1 MALATERRTLAR
13 IAWLVPCAAIL
24 LADCAALASPE
35 PARPQDSR
43 HYIVPIESEFSQLPG
58 SRPTYRWVGVLD
70 GAAYRIEV
78 PQSGW
83 NGSLVM
89 WTHGYLGDV
98 PNLRVQD
105 PLMRAHLIEQGYA
118 WAASSYSKN
127 GYDVR
132 AGIEDTNHLAL
143 AFVELARTRN
153 ATLPAPRQYLIA
165 GASMGGHIA
174 AAAVERETL
183 ADAHHTVHYAGA
195 LPMCGVLG
203 DTELQNYFAAYHLA
217 AMQLA
222 GRPAQ
227 AFPIPDWNALKA
239 TIQASLWAD
248 FPVQLTGPGE
258 RLKGIYMNLSGGA
271 RPFFAEGYAD
281 PSLEKNLWSVGGR
294 DGTFDGVL
302 NGSTVDTRRI
312 VYRFGAAPG
321 PLSSEELAFNA
332 AIVRAAPQPDANRRR
347 RDGLRWVPE
356 VQGDFNVPVL
366 TLHTLGDIYV
376 PIVMEQIY
384 RTRAQAHHRDRL
396 LVQRVIRDVGHC
408 AFTEAEADEAFD
420 DLTAWVAGGPRPQGD
435 DVLAPAALAAPN
447 AGCRFTRNRSGPYDY
462 TDPKQ
467 RAQMQAHYP
476 RCPS

>member
-1 MALATERRTLAR
+1 VIRSKRRTLTGT
-13 IAWLVPCAAIL
+13 AWLVACVAIL
-24 LADCAALASPE
+24 LGDCAAPGSAE
-35 PARPQDSR
+35 PARPQDNR
-43 HYIVPIESEFSQLPG
+43 HYIAPVESEFSPLPG
-58 SRPTYRWVGVLD
+58 ATPTYRWVGVLD

-78 PQSGW
+78 PQNGW
-83 NGSLVM
+83 NGTLVM

-105 PLMRAHLIEQGYA
+105 PLMRQHLIERGYA

-132 AGIEDTNHLAL
+132 AGIEDTNQLAL
-143 AFVELARTRN
+143 AFVELARVRKV
-153 ATLPAPRQYLIA
+153 TLPAPKQYLIA

-183 ADAHHTVHYAGA
+183 ADARHKVHYAGA

-203 DTELQNYFAAYHLA
+203 DTEIQNYFAAYHLA

-222 GRPAQ
+222 GRAAQ
-227 AFPIPDWNALKA
+227 AFPIPDWDALKS
-239 TIQASLWAD
+239 TIQASLWTD
-248 FPVQLTGPGE
+248 FPAKTTEPGE
-258 RLKGIYMNLSGGA
+258 RLKGIAMNLSGGA

-281 PSLEKNLWSVGGR
+281 PSLQKSLWSVGGR

-302 NGSTVDTRRI
+302 DASAVDTRRI

-321 PLSSEELAFNA
+321 PLSKEELALNA
-332 AIVRAAPQPDANRRR
+332 GILRAVPEPDANRRR
-347 RDGLRWVPE
+347 RDGLRWVPQ
-356 VQGDFNVPVL
+356 VQGNFSVPVL

-376 PIVMEQIY
+376 PLVMEQLY
-384 RTRAQAHHRDRL
+384 HARAQAHHRDGL

-408 AFTEAEADEAFD
+408 AFSEAEADEAFD

-435 DVLAPAALAAPN
+435 DVLAPALMAAPT

-462 TDPKQ
+462 TDAKQ
-467 RAQMQAHYP
+467 RAQLQAHYP
-476 RCPS
+476 PCAS

>member
-1 MALATERRTLAR
+1 VIRSKRTTLAG

-24 LADCAALASPE
+24 LADCSALGGSE

-43 HYIVPIESEFSQLPG
+43 QYIAPIESEFSPLPG
-58 SRPTYRWVGVLD
+58 APPTYRWVGVLD

-89 WTHGYLGDV
+89 WAHGYMGDV
-98 PNLRVQD
+98 PNLRVGD
-105 PLMRAHLIEQGYA
+105 PLMRQHLIERGYA

-132 AGIEDTNHLAL
+132 AGIEDTNQLAL
-143 AFVELARTRN
+143 AFVELAS
-153 ATLPAPRQYLIA
+153 AHKVVLPAPKQYLIA
-165 GASMGGHIA
+165 GISMGGHIA

-183 ADAHHTVHYAGA
+183 ADAHHKVRYAGA

-203 DTELQNYFAAYHLA
+203 DTQLQNYFAAYHLA

-227 AFPIPDWNALKA
+227 AFPLKDWNALKS
-239 TIQASLWAD
+239 TIQASLWTD
-248 FPVQLTGPGE
+248 FPAQTTERGE
-258 RLKGIYMNLSGGA
+258 RLKGIAMNLSGGA

-281 PSLEKNLWSVGGR
+281 PALQKSLWSVGGR

-302 NGSTVDTRRI
+302 NGSAVDTRRI
-312 VYRFGAAPG
+312 VYRFEAAQG
-321 PLSSEELAFNA
+321 PLSNEEQAFNA
-332 AIVRAAPQPDANRRR
+332 SIVRAVPKPDANRRR
-347 RDGLRWVPE
+347 REGLRWVPE
-356 VQGDFNVPVL
+356 VQGDFKVPVL

-384 RTRAQAHHRDRL
+384 RARVQAHHRDRL
-396 LVQRVIRDVGHC
+396 LVQRVIRDVEHC
-408 AFTEAEADEAFD
+408 AFTAAEADEAFD
-420 DLTAWVAGGPRPQGD
+420 DLTTWVAGGPRPQGD
-435 DVLAPAALAAPN
+435 DVRAPATLAAPT

-476 RCPS
+476 PCPS

>member
-1 MALATERRTLAR
+1 VIRSKRRTLAG
-13 IAWLVPCAAIL
+13 IAWLVLCTAIL
-24 LADCAALASPE
+24 LTVRSALGSAE

-43 HYIVPIESEFSQLPG
+43 HYIAPIESEFSQLPG

-89 WTHGYLGDV
+89 WTHGYLGNV
-98 PNLRVQD
+98 PDLQVGNPLLRQ
-105 PLMRAHLIEQGYA
+105 HLIERGYA

-132 AGIEDTNHLAL
+132 AGIEDTNQLAL
-143 AFVELARTRN
+143 AFAQLARARKVN
-153 ATLPAPRQYLIA
+153 LPAPKQYLIA
-165 GASMGGHIA
+165 GISMGGHIA

-183 ADAHHTVHYAGA
+183 ADARHKVHYAGA

-227 AFPIPDWNALKA
+227 AFPIQDWNALKSM
-239 TIQASLWAD
+239 IQASLWSN
-248 FPVQLTGPGE
+248 FPAQTTQQGE
-258 RLKGIYMNLSGGA
+258 RLKGIAMNLSGGA

-281 PSLEKNLWSVGGR
+281 PSLQENLWSVGGR
-294 DGTFDGVL
+294 DGTFNGVL
-302 NGSTVDTRRI
+302 TSSAVDTRRI
-312 VYRFGAAPG
+312 VYRFGAEPG

-332 AIVRAAPQPDANRRR
+332 GIVRAVPKPDANRRR
-347 RDGLRWVPE
+347 RDGLRWVPQ

-376 PIVMEQIY
+376 PVVMEQIY
-384 RTRAQAHHRDRL
+384 RARARTHHRDGL

-420 DLTAWVAGGPRPQGD
+420 DLTSWVAGGPRPQGD
-435 DVLAPAALAAPN
+435 DVLAPAALAAPT
-447 AGCRFTRNRSGPYDY
+447 AGCGFTRNRSGAHDY

-467 RAQMQAHYP
+467 RAQLQAHYP
-476 RCPS
+476 PCPS

>member
-1 MALATERRTLAR
+1 
-13 IAWLVPCAAIL
+13 
-24 LADCAALASPE
+24 
-35 PARPQDSR
+35 
-43 HYIVPIESEFSQLPG
+43 
-58 SRPTYRWVGVLD
+58 
-70 GAAYRIEV
+70 V

-89 WTHGYLGDV
+89 WTHGYLGNV
-98 PNLRVQD
+98 PDLQVGNPLLRQ
-105 PLMRAHLIEQGYA
+105 HLIERGYA

-132 AGIEDTNHLAL
+132 AGIEDTNQLAL
-143 AFVELARTRN
+143 AFAQLARARKVN
-153 ATLPAPRQYLIA
+153 LPAPKQYLIA
-165 GASMGGHIA
+165 GISMGGHIA

-183 ADAHHTVHYAGA
+183 ADARHKVHYAGA

-203 DTELQNYFAAYHLA
+203 DTELQDYFAAYHLA

-227 AFPIPDWNALKA
+227 AFPIQDWNALKSM
-239 TIQASLWAD
+239 IQASLWSN
-248 FPVQLTGPGE
+248 FPAQTTQQGE
-258 RLKGIYMNLSGGA
+258 RLKGIAMNLSGGA

-281 PSLEKNLWSVGGR
+281 PSLQENLWSVGGR
-294 DGTFDGVL
+294 DGTFNGVL
-302 NGSTVDTRRI
+302 TSSAVDTRRI
-312 VYRFGAAPG
+312 VYRFGAEPG

-332 AIVRAAPQPDANRRR
+332 GIVRAVPKPDANRRR
-347 RDGLRWVPE
+347 RDGLRWVPQ

-376 PIVMEQIY
+376 PVVMEQIY
-384 RTRAQAHHRDRL
+384 RARARTHHRDGL

-420 DLTAWVAGGPRPQGD
+420 DLTSWVAGGPRPQGD
-435 DVLAPAALAAPN
+435 DVLAPAALAAPT
-447 AGCRFTRNRSGPYDY
+447 AGCGFTRNRSGAHDY

-467 RAQMQAHYP
+467 RAQLQAHYP
-476 RCPS
+476 PCPS